1 MKFGFIIVGAV
12 IAAIGVAVL
21 LGKFSFTQKEEVF
34 KAGPVSVESDKQK
47 TVPQWGGILAVVVGG
62 ALVLVGATRKS

>member
-1 MKFGFIIVGAV
+1 MKVGFIIVGAV
-12 IAAIGVAVL
+12 VAAIGVAVL

-34 KAGPVSVESDKQK
+34 KAGPVSVESDNQK
-47 TVPQWGGILAVVVGG
+47 TIPQWGGILAVVVGG